1 MSAQDGSA
9 YRSVWSHMM
18 RTPFHQDFLDV
29 NGIRTRYVQAGPQDA
44 PAVVMLHGTSGTWE
58 TFCANIPVLSQH
70 FNCYAIDMVGSGFT
84 GKPDVDYEIP
94 VYVAHVRDFMK
105 AVGLTHASFIGV
117 SLGAWIACKLALDNP
132 ELVDK
137 LVLLAA
143 SGMFADKTTMGDIRN
158 RRGKAVDNPN
168 WENISTIF
176 VSLIYEERNRIPD
189 IIAVRQ
195 ATYQLPE
202 MKRAME
208 HVLCLQDPEIRPR
221 NLIPEQDWKRI
232 AAPTLIIAAPDD
244 KDTFY
249 QTALKAGKL
258 IPNAKVV
265 EKKGVKHWAH
275 FEEPEFFNNVSL
287 DFLRS

>member
-84 GKPDVDYEIP
+84 GKPDVDYEVP

-117 SLGAWIACKLALDNP
+117 SLGP
-132 ELVDK
+132 GSP
-137 LVLLAA
+137 A
-143 SGMFADKTTMGDIRN
+143 SLRSTIPNWSTSWSCSPPPGMFADKTTMGDIRN

-176 VSLIYEERNRIPD
+176 VSLIYEERKSASP
-189 IIAVRQ
+189 
-195 ATYQLPE
+195 TSS
-202 MKRAME
+202 
-208 HVLCLQDPEIRPR
+208 LCARRP
-221 NLIPEQDWKRI
+221 ISC
-232 AAPTLIIAAPDD
+232 
-244 KDTFY
+244 
-249 QTALKAGKL
+249 LK
-258 IPNAKVV
+258 
-265 EKKGVKHWAH
+265 
-275 FEEPEFFNNVSL
+275 
-287 DFLRS
+287 